1 MNWDE
6 LINKSI
12 TARKADYDEMTAT
25 YTPFLRKLTTLF
37 YKNQTQLIK
46 LDQVIDVFDTL
57 NVDRYLGRPLPANI
71 SQEDYKNL
79 DHLNSWYYTYTL
91 SRNLSHLINTY
102 KLKKVVTEFE
112 NRVRLPNTYAT
123 KMTIMSVHDTD
134 IASLLTDLN
143 LTSSDCIE

>member
-1 MNWDE
+1 
-6 LINKSI
+6 
-12 TARKADYDEMTAT
+12 MTAT

-37 YKNQTQLIK
+37 YKNQTQPIK

-57 NVDRYLGRPLPANI
+57 HVDRYLGRPLPANI
-71 SQEDYKNL
+71 SEDDYKNL

-91 SRNLSHLINTY
+91 SRNMSHLINTY